1 MTFSNKWDTCYKN
14 KTHSMNNWPFSDLVS
29 YVMRFSKP
37 GKSKIRVLELGC
49 GSGANIPFFLS
60 LNAEYFGIDGSKTTI
75 RKLKKKNPMLKNNI
89 IVGDFTKELPFQKKF
104 DLIVDRASINHNPT
118 NGIKKCLDLVH
129 QKLKTNGKF
138 IGIDWFSTR
147 DIGYKSGRKT
157 NDIFTK
163 SYVGGRYYGV
173 SKIHFN
179 NEKHLLNL
187 LKNFKILCLDEKIYK
202 SIIPIKNKT
211 IAVWN
216 IVAQKS

>member
-1 MTFSNKWDTCYKN
+1 
-14 KTHSMNNWPFSDLVS
+14 MNNWPFSDLVS

-89 IVGDFTKELPFQKKF
+89 VVGDFTKELPFQKKF

-138 IGIDWFSTR
+138 IGIDWVSTR

-211 IAVWN
+211 IAAWN

>member
-1 MTFSNKWDTCYKN
+1 MTFSNKWETCYKN

-29 YVMRFSKP
+29 YVMQFSKP
-37 GKSKIRVLELGC
+37 RKSKISVLELGC

-60 LNAEYFGIDGSKTTI
+60 LNVEYFGIDGSNTI
-75 RKLKKKNPMLKNNI
+75 VRNLKKNPMLKNNI

-138 IGIDWFSTR
+138 IGIDWYSTR

>member
-1 MTFSNKWDTCYKN
+1 
-14 KTHSMNNWPFSDLVS
+14 
-29 YVMRFSKP
+29 
-37 GKSKIRVLELGC
+37 
-49 GSGANIPFFLS
+49 
-60 LNAEYFGIDGSKTTI
+60 
-75 RKLKKKNPMLKNNI
+75 MLKNNI
-89 IVGDFTKELPFQKKF
+89 VVGDFTKELPFQKKF

-118 NGIKKCLDLVH
+118 NEIKKCLDLVH

-138 IGIDWFSTR
+138 IGIDWFSTN

>member
-1 MTFSNKWDTCYKN
+1 MTFSNKWETCYKN

-60 LNAEYFGIDGSKTTI
+60 LNVEYFGIDGSNTI
-75 RKLKKKNPMLKNNI
+75 VRNLKKNPMLKNNI

-179 NEKHLLNL
+179 NEKHVLNL

>member
-60 LNAEYFGIDGSKTTI
+60 LNAEYFGIDGSKTII

-89 IVGDFTKELPFQKKF
+89 VVGDFTKELPFQKKF

-202 SIIPIKNKT
+202 SIIPIENKT

-216 IVAQKS
+216 VVAQKS

>member
-37 GKSKIRVLELGC
+37 AKSKIRVLELGC

-60 LNAEYFGIDGSKTTI
+60 LNAEYFGIDGSKTII
-75 RKLKKKNPMLKNNI
+75 RILKKKYPMLKNNI
-89 IVGDFTKELPFQKKF
+89 VVGDFTKELPFQKKF

-163 SYVGGRYYGV
+163 SYVGGRYHGV

-202 SIIPIKNKT
+202 PIIPIKNQT

>member
-89 IVGDFTKELPFQKKF
+89 VVGDFTKELPFQKKF

-211 IAVWN
+211 TAVWN

>member
-89 IVGDFTKELPFQKKF
+89 VVGNFTKELPFQKKF

-147 DIGYKSGRKT
+147 DIGYKNGRKT

>member
-89 IVGDFTKELPFQKKF
+89 VVGDFTKELPFQKKF

-179 NEKHLLNL
+179 NEKHLLYL

>member
-89 IVGDFTKELPFQKKF
+89 VVGDFTKELPFQKKF

-179 NEKHLLNL
+179 NEVGLNFAKVL
-187 LKNFKILCLDEKIYK
+187 
-202 SIIPIKNKT
+202 
-211 IAVWN
+211 
-216 IVAQKS
+216 

>member
-37 GKSKIRVLELGC
+37 AKSKIRVLELGC

-60 LNAEYFGIDGSKTTI
+60 LNAEYFGIDESKTTI

-89 IVGDFTKELPFQKKF
+89 VVGDFTKELPFQKKF

>member
-75 RKLKKKNPMLKNNI
+75 RKLKKKYPMLKNNI
-89 IVGDFTKELPFQKKF
+89 VVGDFTKELPFQKKF

-138 IGIDWFSTR
+138 IGIDWVSTR

-187 LKNFKILCLDEKIYK
+187 LKNFKILCLDEKIIK
-202 SIIPIKNKT
+202 PIIPIKNKT
-211 IAVWN
+211 TAFWN